1 MMGQAEK
8 QQLFTEIRTII
19 RSEMKSTTPTGG
31 QEKVVDGS
39 KGKASSKGKKVDE
52 GHHAGEGT
60 PAGEVDKKSKG
71 DQEISGEGTPAQ
83 GTGSKEDGDDGI
95 DELGS
100 SQDTKN
106 EKTDLKKEKEKDV
119 DGESLTTTTSTLSRT
134 STSSSCSSYD
144 SDDEDAVAFPNPWAK
159 LRYHLKEEMAEALGV
174 FVFITFGNAVDC
186 QVFLSQAIN
195 PAAPKGDYLSVAFG
209 WGIGVGMGGELK
221 ERKG

>member
-19 RSEMKSTTPTGG
+19 RSEMKSTTTTTGG

-39 KGKASSKGKKVDE
+39 KGKEIKSSKGKKVEE

-83 GTGSKEDGDDGI
+83 GTGSKDEDDGI
-95 DELGS
+95 ELGS

-106 EKTDLKKEKEKDV
+106 EKADLKKEKDA

-209 WGIGVGMGGELK
+209 WGIGVGMGGELLEK
-221 ERKG
+221 E